1 MVVQD
6 RKLKFWLQI
15 ADMQMQKKILMT
27 FFTKMHVEATI
38 WGQSRN
44 TTKFGPFTFTNA
56 SIPGINQH
64 HPTNDGSYQ
73 IAYYIGVTLVPVLS
87 KRELEKLVK
96 TPFSLIQ
103 SQFFHTNFQC
113 WAILVQNDL
122 SLADRFGHFL
132 YLNEPVLLLILIILN
147 GIMTL

>member
-1 MVVQD
+1 
-6 RKLKFWLQI
+6 
-15 ADMQMQKKILMT
+15 MT
-27 FFTKMHVEATI
+27 FFARTHMEATI
-38 WGQSRN
+38 GGQSCYV
-44 TTKFGPFTFTNA
+44 TKFGPFTFTNA

-96 TPFSLIQ
+96 SLFSLIQ

-113 WAILVQNDL
+113 WAFLGQNDL
-122 SLADRFGHFL
+122 SLVDRFGHFL
-132 YLNEPVLLLILIILN
+132 YLNEPDLLLILIILN
-147 GIMTL
+147 SIMTL